1 MKYNYLERYNLIQ
14 IIQELETATGLT
26 KKNIQKY
33 LSNFKKIDIN
43 SFDEEYRREIKRQV
57 FNYKEYLDTKKNSI
71 SNKQITSTIKDFN
84 IYLNDN
90 FILVGN
96 EAWSSTEDIQELI
109 EKIKEIN
116 SFKNITTSIKKLIN
130 DLEEYLAYLKK
141 STDIINNNFEVL
153 KNGNSFFK
161 TFDGSDTLYYFFFE
175 EKLYCVKL
183 FTTENNSLTISDF
196 SFFASEAFYKDNID
210 FFIKNYKNWDYF
222 NLKARKLN
230 DTKVFWLKIGAII
243 KSYSDEF
250 KIKYFQFSGVD
261 NIDINKPSLDSAK
274 YATKNSFESCR
285 TYLKANL
292 LQLDNSK
299 NINKISLDIIN
310 KYIDE
315 KTDLFVNDASWFN
328 LQYDPIN
335 SFMKKRNESLSNLK
349 NTIEK
354 SFEDVCKD
362 FKFNLNKKKKNEIQ
376 ILKVD
381 YEQKQQLLLN
391 KLQSLNFF
399 KKEIG
404 VFNTFLKNLNELQ
417 SIVSEIKHNSI
428 IKKQNLVALYRVLNK
443 ISIQITVFKK
453 SLEIIK
459 NNERSI
465 IDDYD
470 ELIIDIKRNPS
481 SEEIIIPLI
490 AEMEDILIYD
500 FKIKIEEFNYKVINL
515 ISLYIYKNEIIRDNR
530 KSNSSKKLLAQDFIK
545 RFEMLLNNIIKKY
558 KLDRDIVQE
567 LIEIKNSLI
576 PEFEDVKSYKII
588 KRENFAKIL
597 TETLQQVSNIEK
609 TFTLHEDYK
618 NRLELYIKSI
628 SDKVFKYIPSFLKFI
643 EELKF
648 DPQYSYFDF
657 KKLPNPENDVGWLMS
672 YTEDGMLSL
681 MNARE
686 KRYYNILI
694 NDLGI
699 PKKDIIFKYGNII
712 FKI

>member
-14 IIQELETATGLT
+14 IIQELETTTGLSKT
-26 KKNIQKY
+26 NIKKY
-33 LSNFKKIDIN
+33 LSNFKQIDIN
-43 SFDEEYRREIKRQV
+43 SFDDEYKREIKRKV
-57 FNYKEYLDTKKNSI
+57 FNYKEYLDAKKNLI
-71 SNKQITSTIKDFN
+71 SNKQIISIIKDFN

-90 FILVGN
+90 YILVGN
-96 EAWSSTEDIQELI
+96 KNWNSPEDIQELI
-109 EKIKEIN
+109 GKIEKIN
-116 SFKNITTSIKKLIN
+116 SFKDITTSIKELIDN
-130 DLEEYLAYLKK
+130 LKKYLDFLKK
-141 STDIINNNFEVL
+141 STDIINDNFDVL
-153 KNGNSFFK
+153 KNGKGFFK
-161 TFDGSDTLYYFFFE
+161 SFDNNDTLYYFFFE

-183 FTTENNSLTISDF
+183 FITEINSLKVSDF
-196 SFFASEAFYKDNID
+196 SFFASEAFYKDDID
-210 FFIKNYKNWDYF
+210 FFIKNYKDWAYF
-222 NLKARKLN
+222 DLKARKLN
-230 DTKVFWLKIGAII
+230 DTKTFWLKIGAII
-243 KSYSDEF
+243 KSYSDEL
-250 KIKYFQFSGVD
+250 KIKYFQFSGAD
-261 NIDINKPSLDSAK
+261 NIDANKPSLDSIK
-274 YATKNSFESCR
+274 YATQNSFESCR

-310 KYIDE
+310 KHIDE
-315 KTDLFVNDASWFN
+315 KTDLFINDAFWFN

-335 SFMKKRNESLSNLK
+335 SFMKKRNESLLNLK

-362 FKFNLNKKKKNEIQ
+362 FKLNLNKKKKSEIQ
-376 ILKVD
+376 TLKED
-381 YEQKQQLLLN
+381 YEKYQQLLLN

-417 SIVSEIKHNSI
+417 SIVSEIKHNSV
-428 IKKQNLVALYRVLNK
+428 IKKQNLVALYRILNK

-453 SLEIIK
+453 SLEMIK
-459 NNERSI
+459 NNQQSI

-470 ELIIDIKRNPS
+470 KLIIDIKRNPS
-481 SEEIIIPLI
+481 SEEIIKPLT
-490 AEMEDILIYD
+490 AEMEDILDYD
-500 FKIKIEEFNYKVINL
+500 FKIKIEEFNYKVMNL

-530 KSNSSKKLLAQDFIK
+530 KKNSSKKLLIQDFIK
-545 RFEMLLNNIIKKY
+545 RFEILLNNIIKKY

-576 PEFEDVKSYKII
+576 PEFEDVKSYKVV
-588 KRENFAKIL
+588 KREVFAKIL
-597 TETLQQVSNIEK
+597 TKTLQQVSNIEK

-628 SDKVFKYIPSFLKFI
+628 SDKVFKYIPSFLNFI

-648 DPQYSYFDF
+648 DPQYSYFEF
-657 KKLPNPENDVGWLMS
+657 KQLPDPENKVGWLMS
-672 YTEDGMLSL
+672 YTEESMLSL
-681 MNARE
+681 MNARD

-699 PKKDIIFKYGNII
+699 SKNNISFKYGNII